1 MRASAI
7 KTARLVVPSDQARV
21 RFLGPDAETGVL
33 LSVPERLLVLCGKH
47 AYAWRSAKRV

>member
-21 RFLGPDAETGVL
+21 RFLRPDAETGVL

-47 AYAWRSAKRV
+47 ACASPSAKRV